1 MSYAIT
7 ELLEQLRA
15 ERLAQNLSQREL
27 GERIGLPQS
36 NVARLES
43 GGTDPSLSKILE
55 LARALDLDL
64 KLVPRKAL
72 PAVQG
77 ALRAN
82 QLGIDS
88 NVSTS
93 RAIHAIRQM
102 KDAFTNLDLA
112 QLELPDTLSKT
123 LDDLER
129 LRFDQTQLRVL
140 QDAFKPMERT
150 LDRVRKA
157 GSPPKE
163 LSRRF
168 RETNTRLCELRNRIA
183 HGVELD
189 QSHLKPAFSLED
201 YDDD

>member
-1 MSYAIT
+1 MSYAAT

-15 ERLAQNLSQREL
+15 ARLAQNLSQREL

-36 NVARLES
+36 NIARLES

-55 LARALDLDL
+55 LARTLDLDL

-72 PAVQG
+72 PTVQG

-88 NVSTS
+88 SGSTS
-93 RAIHAIRQM
+93 RAIHSIRQM
-102 KDAFTNLDLA
+102 KDAFANLDRA
-112 QLELPDTLSKT
+112 QFKLPDTLSKT

-129 LRFDQTQLRVL
+129 LRFDQTQLRAL

-150 LDRVRKA
+150 LDRLRQA

-168 RETNTRLCELRNRIA
+168 RETNNRLRELRNRIA